1 MKVKRG
7 IKVMHDLGRVV
18 EYDGKKEMSAWST
31 KECNQYVG
39 TDSTIF
45 PPFLTKE
52 EGIAAF
58 APDLCRYSSPLSYAF
73 VETFSFRSIVATFVE
88 ERDFRG
94 IRVNRFVAGFGD
106 MSTDPKLKCY
116 CPKPDFCL
124 KKGVHDL
131 TNCVGA
137 PIVTSLPHFWDGDES
152 YQKGVRG
159 LHPNEHEHGIEL
171 IFESVRARLTCV
183 RLE

>member
-1 MKVKRG
+1 M
-7 IKVMHDLGRVV
+7 
-18 EYDGKKEMSAWST
+18 
-31 KECNQYVG
+31 
-39 TDSTIF
+39 
-45 PPFLTKE
+45 
-52 EGIAAF
+52 
-58 APDLCRYSSPLSYAF
+58 
-73 VETFSFRSIVATFVE
+73 ATFVE

-94 IRVNRFVAGFGD
+94 VKVNRFIAGFGD

-171 IFESVRARLTCV
+171 IFESVIILDVLQKFTIKIGTFGISSYLESRLVCDVTFDFKMTSGFAASQRYRHISPGKTPRC
-183 RLE
+183 LLP